1 MQQIPA
7 ANIAPK
13 SNNTGYTV
21 DREKK
26 KEEYYKNE
34 SHVLKQ
40 GPLTGAKVAAHKLT
54 NDVFTYFPKAFAGS
68 KNSDFYEYLSM
79 SMVPNLIGSAMLIYT
94 ATGANKFFNA
104 ADKAGANKGAKMM
117 GAGVVLYAI
126 GSWLHNKISNA
137 GLKATTGIPLEQKY
151 INKCAELPE
160 LGEDKGLVRIQ
171 YPGIYDSVQ
180 FYRSDLLVRDA
191 EINHGNRYHYDDK
204 VAKKSGYSDKEN
216 ASNQIAGEKV
226 RGVKSRATAIQNI
239 GKYIV
244 AATGVALGAQEA
256 FSKMNV
262 KSLKSIKNSFVEA
275 CKQLWKGTDK
285 NFATKHFGKAL
296 VGLSALSAILSIVIP
311 TIGFKHNPETMK
323 SKVDTNK
330 EFEVC

>member
-1 MQQIPA
+1 MQQLPTTTLTTQ
-7 ANIAPK
+7 NV
-13 SNNTGYTV
+13 GYVV
-21 DREKK
+21 DRDKK

-34 SHVLKQ
+34 SHIHKQ
-40 GPLTGAKVAAHKLT
+40 GPLTGAKVVAHKLT
-54 NDVFTYFPKAFAGS
+54 NDVFTYFPKGFAGS

-79 SMVPNLIGSAMLIYT
+79 SMIPNIVGSAMLIYT
-94 ATGANKFFNA
+94 AKGANKFFNA

-151 INKCAELPE
+151 LNKCAELPE
-160 LGEDKGLVRIQ
+160 PGKEKGLVRTQ
-171 YPGIYDSVQ
+171 YPGVYDSVQ

-191 EINHGNRYHYDDK
+191 EINHGNRYYYDDK
-204 VAKKSGYSDKEN
+204 VAAKSGYSDKEN

-226 RGVKSRATAIQNI
+226 RGVKSRATALQNI

-244 AATGVALGAQEA
+244 AATGVALGSQKA
-256 FSKMNV
+256 FSNMNIR
-262 KSLKSIKNSFVEA
+262 SLKSIKESFIEGA
-275 CKQLWKGTDK
+275 KQLWNGTNY

-296 VGLSALSAILSIVIP
+296 VGLSAIMTLLSIVVP
-311 TIGFKHNPETMK
+311 TIGFKSNPETMK